1 MDFVEAMRALSDAA
15 GLKVDGEFV
24 SPVEFTVDG
33 LDVVISL
40 DQRTGPDS
48 IVLHSG
54 LGKVPAQRELEVY
67 RILLEAN
74 MMWSGTGDAT
84 LAVNSATQD
93 ALLCYRMLP
102 MKDLEGPGFVA
113 GVSAFVELARGWRDF
128 IVAAADEDVSA
139 DKIPLQAGMIR
150 G

>member
-1 MDFVEAMRALSDAA
+1 MDFVEATRALSDAA

-33 LDVVISL
+33 LDVIISL
-40 DQRTGPDS
+40 DRRTGQDS
-48 IVLHSG
+48 IVVHSG

-74 MMWSGTGDAT
+74 VMWSGTGDAT
-84 LAVNSATQD
+84 LAVNSDTQE

-102 MKDLEGPGFVA
+102 LKDLEPPGFVA
-113 GVSAFVELARGWRDF
+113 GVSAFVELARNWRDF
-128 IVAAADEDVSA
+128 IAASGEEISA
-139 DKIPLQAGMIR
+139 DKIPQNAGMIR